1 MRGGG
6 NLQLNAIILGGFL
19 LFSVSIGGAIAW
31 VFSKLFQHTTQGLS
45 LLCGGFLVGLL
56 VLDVIPSSFQLYK
69 SFGLIL
75 GILVGY
81 LIFQTLHS
89 LFHTSHTQNP
99 SVTILTI
106 AIIIHTI
113 PISLTVGNLL
123 ANSAL
128 SITITASIILHHLPE
143 GFALSTALLSQGER
157 LWRLFLYFIAFSIF
171 FSIFIQIGQYWD
183 LTEKEQGL
191 LMGISIGLLG
201 TASISE
207 FILHHFRSVTR
218 KSFLTNIS
226 LGYLLSY
233 VFHMLVE

>member
-1 MRGGG
+1 M
-6 NLQLNAIILGGFL
+6 
-19 LFSVSIGGAIAW
+19 FSVSIGGAIAW

>member
-1 MRGGG
+1 M
-6 NLQLNAIILGGFL
+6 
-19 LFSVSIGGAIAW
+19 FSVSIGGAIAW

-233 VFHMLVE
+233 VFHMLVESSRRE

>member
-1 MRGGG
+1 M
-6 NLQLNAIILGGFL
+6 ILGGFL

-56 VLDVIPSSFQLYK
+56 ILDIIPSSFHLYK

-75 GILVGY
+75 GILIGY
-81 LIFQTLHS
+81 LIFQILNSLLHV
-89 LFHTSHTQNP
+89 SHTQNP
-99 SVTILTI
+99 SATLLAM

-123 ANSAL
+123 GNSAL

-171 FSIFIQIGQYWD
+171 FSIFIQIGQYWE
-183 LTEKEQGL
+183 LTEKAQGL
-191 LMGISIGLLG
+191 LMGISIGLIA

-207 FILHHFRSVTR
+207 FLLHHFRSVTR
-218 KSFLTNIS
+218 KSFLAYIL
-226 LGYLLSY
+226 LGYFLSY

>member
-1 MRGGG
+1 M
-6 NLQLNAIILGGFL
+6 NAIILGGFL

>member
-1 MRGGG
+1 M
-6 NLQLNAIILGGFL
+6 ILGGFL

-56 VLDVIPSSFQLYK
+56 ILDIIPSSFHLYK
-69 SFGLIL
+69 SFGLLL
-75 GILVGY
+75 GILIGY
-81 LIFQTLHS
+81 LIFQILNSLLHV
-89 LFHTSHTQNP
+89 SHTQNP
-99 SVTILTI
+99 SVTLLAM

-123 ANSAL
+123 GNSAL
-128 SITITASIILHHLPE
+128 GITITASIILHHLPE

-157 LWRLFLYFIAFSIF
+157 LWKLFLYFIAFSIF
-171 FSIFIQIGQYWD
+171 FSIFIQIGQYWE

-191 LMGISIGLLG
+191 LMGISIGLIA

-218 KSFLTNIS
+218 KSFLTYIL
-226 LGYLLSY
+226 LGYFLSY
-233 VFHMLVE
+233 IFHMLVE

>member
-45 LLCGGFLVGLL
+45 LLCGGFLIGLL

-99 SVTILTI
+99 SVTILAI

-128 SITITASIILHHLPE
+128 SITITAAIILHHLPE